1 MGEGSPTVF
10 DRRAVLSRN
19 ELPLQDFAQREDPRL
34 PRAGPEQARQGRPG
48 RRSLTEGILG
58 RAARTGKPAPGR
70 RAAGRPH
77 SDRGEHPVGHGRQ
90 HRGRYF
96 QEHRRAEGDL
106 RRKGRRLQPRGDR
119 VLPHR
124 RALGAHVVRAAR
136 AARLSRREELRRL
149 VDRVGQLDPGAHRE
163 VSTPTSDKASPRNL
177 GEASDFVGTVVD
189 HSALKVNQTGIV
201 ATVLVAFAGSALYQP
216 LLVLIPLLAIVLLLG
231 TFAPRLA
238 LFKQLYF
245 KVLKPRGIVKP
256 RPVQDRPE
264 PHNFAQG
271 LGGVFLA
278 VASVFLAAPLFAGD
292 FQPGPAIVIGL
303 ALSLLVAVLAF
314 VNLAF
319 GYCLG

>member
-1 MGEGSPTVF
+1 M
-10 DRRAVLSRN
+10 
-19 ELPLQDFAQREDPRL
+19 
-34 PRAGPEQARQGRPG
+34 
-48 RRSLTEGILG
+48 
-58 RAARTGKPAPGR
+58 
-70 RAAGRPH
+70 
-77 SDRGEHPVGHGRQ
+77 
-90 HRGRYF
+90 
-96 QEHRRAEGDL
+96 
-106 RRKGRRLQPRGDR
+106 
-119 VLPHR
+119 
-124 RALGAHVVRAAR
+124 
-136 AARLSRREELRRL
+136 
-149 VDRVGQLDPGAHRE
+149 GQLDPGAHRE
-163 VSTPTSDKASPRNL
+163 VSTPTSDKGSPRTL

-216 LLVLIPLLAIVLLLG
+216 LLVLIPLLAIVLVLG

-278 VASVFLAAPLFAGD
+278 VASIFLIPL
-292 FQPGPAIVIGL
+292 PVIGL
-303 ALSLLVAVLAF
+303 VLSLLVAVLAF

-319 GYCLG
+319 GYCLGCQIFFQLERRGVLKPS